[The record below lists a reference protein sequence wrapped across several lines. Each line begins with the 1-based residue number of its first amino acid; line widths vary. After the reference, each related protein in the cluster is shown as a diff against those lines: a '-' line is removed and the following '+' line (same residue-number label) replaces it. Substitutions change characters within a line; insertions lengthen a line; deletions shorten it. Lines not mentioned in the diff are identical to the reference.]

1 MRRTVKA
8 RFFHGE
14 RRINTRERVLKEVGE
29 IFDISELHAIYKCG
43 EGHEWYLKFRNETIP
58 GKIGHGNAVDG
69 IEGMKI
75 RFDRLD
81 KRKVKFRVHWFPMH
95 MNLSLVESHF
105 ETLGSNVNVCYED
118 QAYGTLRLQTGAI
131 SGEMVVTED
140 QFHEIP
146 YRATILGNPVLITV
160 LGRRSKCFKCGSF
173 GHQRATCPAGGKQS
187 SVQQRSYTGA
197 VSGHNQEDAT
207 EVPEAEAEVVEKT
220 TENGLPLLQRG
231 VADVTPQAQDKRA
244 TEGSTEPP
252 SVVLGPGEGE
262 ETAEEEMDMS
272 GASKKRTR
280 CDSVDGD
287 EGTETDSTWE
297 DMVKKNPLKGP
308 LSNKKKVS
316 ANKDS

>member
-1 MRRTVKA
+1 M
-8 RFFHGE
+8 
-14 RRINTRERVLKEVGE
+14 
-29 IFDISELHAIYKCG
+29 
-43 EGHEWYLKFRNETIP
+43 
-58 GKIGHGNAVDG
+58 
-69 IEGMKI
+69 
-75 RFDRLD
+75 
-81 KRKVKFRVHWFPMH
+81 
-95 MNLSLVESHF
+95 
-105 ETLGSNVNVCYED
+105 
-118 QAYGTLRLQTGAI
+118 
-131 SGEMVVTED
+131 
-140 QFHEIP
+140 
-146 YRATILGNPVLITV
+146 
-160 LGRRSKCFKCGSF
+160 
-173 GHQRATCPAGGKQS
+173 
-187 SVQQRSYTGA
+187 QQRSYTGA
-197 VSGHNQEDAT
+197 VAGHNQEDAT
-207 EVPEAEAEVVEKT
+207 EVPEAEVVEKT

>member
-1 MRRTVKA
+1 MWGKRVPGATHGPEMTNQHYDRDVMRRTVKA

-14 RRINTRERVLKEVGE
+14 RRINTRERALKEVGE

-146 YRATILGNPVLITV
+146 YREPFWEIL
-160 LGRRSKCFKCGSF
+160 S
-173 GHQRATCPAGGKQS
+173 
-187 SVQQRSYTGA
+187 
-197 VSGHNQEDAT
+197 
-207 EVPEAEAEVVEKT
+207 
-220 TENGLPLLQRG
+220 
-231 VADVTPQAQDKRA
+231 
-244 TEGSTEPP
+244 
-252 SVVLGPGEGE
+252 
-262 ETAEEEMDMS
+262 
-272 GASKKRTR
+272 
-280 CDSVDGD
+280 
-287 EGTETDSTWE
+287 
-297 DMVKKNPLKGP
+297 
-308 LSNKKKVS
+308 
-316 ANKDS
+316 